1 MVLTELQ
8 EAIRAV
14 GRAPSFWIPG
24 AAAGVLGAML
34 WLIYNLSGAFF
45 AGRLVILAALVMV
58 LFTAGTFAQVKKNGK
73 GAGEMMRGGVQYYFR
88 VLLPW
93 IVISCVLLL
102 VFAVITIVT
111 ALTGGGTVDYE
122 AMGVLAV
129 IVMIPTLFLTFFCD
143 TAAVFEDLR
152 VFDSLRR
159 SIAVAA
165 AHAGAVLGFFVV
177 CAALAFADFFVF
189 AIIWEGL
196 LYEKLAPLAQYNET
210 QFAAIT
216 PQQLITMIGPD
227 GVWVTAAVI
236 GIALLFIVPL
246 LLAYKAC
253 FYRSI
258 AGVAGVAP
266 GGVEKPLTGEYD
278 SKGRWYKY

>member
-1 MVLTELQ
+1 MVLAELQ
-8 EAIRAV
+8 EAVRSV
-14 GRAPSFWIPG
+14 GQAPVYWVSG
-24 AAAGVLGAML
+24 AAAGLLCAAL
-34 WLIYNLSGAFF
+34 WIVYNISGAFF

-58 LFTAGTFAQVKKNGK
+58 LFIAGTFALVKKNSTD
-73 GAGEMMRGGVQYYFR
+73 AGELVREGVQYYFR

-93 IVISCVLLL
+93 LVISAVLLL
-102 VFAVITIVT
+102 VFVVITIVT
-111 ALTGGGTVDYE
+111 VFTQGSTVDYE
-122 AMGVLAV
+122 AMGILAV

-152 VFDSLRR
+152 VFTSLRR
-159 SIAVAA
+159 SIGVAA
-165 AHAGAVLGFFVV
+165 AHAGAVFSFFVV
-177 CAALAFADFFVF
+177 CAALVFADFFIF

-210 QFAAIT
+210 QFASVT
-216 PQQLITMIGPD
+216 PQLLITMIGPD
-227 GVWVTAAVI
+227 GIWITAAVI
-236 GIALLFIVPL
+236 CLALLFIVPL

-266 GGVEKPLTGEYD
+266 GVEKPLTGEYD

>member
-1 MVLTELQ
+1 MVLAELQ
-8 EAIRAV
+8 EAIRSV
-14 GRAPSFWIPG
+14 GQAPSFWIPG
-24 AAAGVLGAML
+24 AAAGLLGAVL
-34 WLIYNLSGAFF
+34 WIIYNFSGAFF
-45 AGRLVILAALVMV
+45 AGRLVILAALIMV
-58 LFTAGTFAQVKKNGK
+58 LFTAGTFALVKKNGT
-73 GAGEMMRGGVQYYFR
+73 GAADLVRGGVQYYFR

-102 VFAVITIVT
+102 VFAVITVVT

-210 QFAAIT
+210 QFAAVT

-236 GIALLFIVPL
+236 CIALLIIVPL

-258 AGVAGVAP
+258 AGVAGAAP

>member
-1 MVLTELQ
+1 MVLIELQ
-8 EAIRAV
+8 EAVRTV
-14 GRAPSFWIPG
+14 GRVPSFWIPG
-24 AAAGVLGAML
+24 AAAGLLGAVL
-34 WLIYNLSGAFF
+34 WIIYNLSGAFF
-45 AGRLVILAALVMV
+45 AARLVILAALVMV
-58 LFTAGTFAQVKKNGK
+58 LFTAGTFAQVKKNGTN
-73 GAGEMMRGGVQYYFR
+73 AGGLVRGGVQYYFR

-227 GVWVTAAVI
+227 GIWITAAVI

-258 AGVAGVAP
+258 AGVAGVTP

>member
-1 MVLTELQ
+1 MVLAELQ
-8 EAIRAV
+8 EALRFI
-14 GRAPSFWIPG
+14 GRAPVFWITG
-24 AAAGVLGAML
+24 AVAGLLVAVLWIL
-34 WLIYNLSGAFF
+34 YNISGVFF
-45 AGRLVILAALVMV
+45 AARLGVFAALVLV
-58 LFTAGTFAQVKKNGK
+58 LFMAGTFVLVKKNSTD
-73 GAGEMMRGGVQYYFR
+73 AGELLRGGVQYYFR

-93 IVISCVLLL
+93 IVIACVLLL

-111 ALTGGGTVDYE
+111 ALTGGGAVDYG

-152 VFDSLRR
+152 VFASLRR

-177 CAALAFADFFVF
+177 CVALVFADFFVF

-227 GVWVTAAVI
+227 GVWVTAAVL

-258 AGVAGVAP
+258 AGVASGT
-266 GGVEKPLTGEYD
+266 GSSEKPLTGEYD

>member
-1 MVLTELQ
+1 MVLAELQ
-8 EAIRAV
+8 EALRSI
-14 GRAPSFWIPG
+14 GRTPIFWITG
-24 AAAGVLGAML
+24 LAAGLLGAVL
-34 WLIYNLSGAFF
+34 WILYNFSGAFF
-45 AGRLVILAALVMV
+45 AARLVIFAALFMV
-58 LFTAGTFAQVKKNGK
+58 LFVAGTFVLVKKNSTD
-73 GAGEMMRGGVQYYFR
+73 AGELVRGGVQYYFR

-93 IVISCVLLL
+93 IVVACVLLL
-102 VFAVITIVT
+102 VFAVITTVT
-111 ALTGGGTVDYE
+111 ALTGGGAVDYG
-122 AMGVLAV
+122 AMGMLAV

-165 AHAGAVLGFFVV
+165 SHAGAVLGFFVV

-196 LYEKLAPLAQYNET
+196 LYDKLAPLAEYNET

-216 PQQLITMIGPD
+216 PQQLIVMIGPD
-227 GVWVTAAVI
+227 GIWVTAAVI
-236 GIALLFIVPL
+236 CIALLFIVPL

-258 AGVAGVAP
+258 AGAAGVAP
-266 GGVEKPLTGEYD
+266 GGAEKPLTGEYD